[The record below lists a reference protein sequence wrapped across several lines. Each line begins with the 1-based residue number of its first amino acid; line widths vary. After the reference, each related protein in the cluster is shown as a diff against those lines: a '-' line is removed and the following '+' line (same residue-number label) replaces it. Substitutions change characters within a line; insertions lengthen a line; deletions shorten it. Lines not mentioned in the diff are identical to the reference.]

1 MSSLCKFGLNLN
13 RLRLK
18 NVDILSNYKNVTNT
32 FKKFTATN
40 ATISATVKTVSL
52 NANKAGNKTIGLW
65 LLGCSGMVAGAVV
78 LGGVTRY
85 LNSFVRANNIIFK

>member
-1 MSSLCKFGLNLN
+1 MSSLCKFGLNLS
-13 RLRLK
+13 RLKLK
-18 NVDILSNYKNVTNT
+18 NVDILANYKNITKT

-40 ATISATVKTVSL
+40 ATISATVNTATINANRTANKTV
-52 NANKAGNKTIGLW
+52 GLW

-85 LNSFVRANNIIFK
+85 LKVRLMLIV